1 MENKLT
7 VEQVAIEVL
16 KPADYN
22 PRKWTD
28 NARKGLTASLGEF
41 GFVQP
46 IVVNSAPNR
55 YGVIVGGNFKLDI
68 AKEKGM
74 KTVPVVW
81 VNIPDIKKEKELN
94 LRLNKNQ
101 GEFDNDLLAEFEAS
115 MLADVGF
122 DSKELDK
129 IFADKKSHDD
139 FDGDKEA
146 EKIVTPNA
154 KHGELYQLGR
164 HRLMCGDS
172 SNQEDVEKLRGG
184 GACRYGIHRPTLQRQ
199 LFRKGQEHLQYN

>member
-1 MENKLT
+1 MDELIVK
-7 VEQVAIEVL
+7 QVPIEEL

-22 PRKWTD
+22 PRKWSE
-28 NARKGLTASLGEF
+28 NARKGLTASLDTF

-55 YGVIVGGNFKLDI
+55 RGVIIGGNFKLDI

-101 GEFDNDLLAEFEAS
+101 GEFDNDLLAQFEEE
-115 MLADVGF
+115 MLKDVGF
-122 DSKELDK
+122 DSKELDR
-129 IFADKKSHDD
+129 IFLEEDEDD
-139 FDGDKEA
+139 FNADKEA
-146 EKIVTPNA
+146 EKIVTPIA
-154 KHGELYQLGR
+154 KHGDIYQLGR
-164 HRLMCGDS
+164 HRLLCGDS
-172 SNQEDVEKLRGG
+172 SKLEEVAKLMGG
-184 GACRYGIHRPTLQRQ
+184 GTSRHGLHRSTIQRQ
-199 LFRKGQEHLQYN
+199 LLR